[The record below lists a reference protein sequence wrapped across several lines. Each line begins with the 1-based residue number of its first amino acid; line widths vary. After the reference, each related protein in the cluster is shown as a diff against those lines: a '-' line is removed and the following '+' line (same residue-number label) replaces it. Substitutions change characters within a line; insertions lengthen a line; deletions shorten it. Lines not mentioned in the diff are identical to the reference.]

1 MAIHIDKIAP
11 LRVVKTKFYTPV
23 NKENKRYGSL
33 IFLLLP
39 PNNGDMLYDFIN
51 IHAKYRKYN
60 TYNRLMVNSN
70 MFYSLYEERNIS
82 YFITDKGLQ
91 TASGEVLENTQDYYM
106 QKQQMLNES
115 MDYIMTRDFFMD
127 DTQINFFSENTTDS
141 NIRRYLYR
149 DRFKSIK
156 ELNEYYE
163 VIKKNSMIKYTYP
176 DIEKYKNRN
185 LFVTMQKYLSS
196 LMTNLKPSMN
206 SIKGI
211 DMLFSIMSRFFLDF
225 RFNSYTK
232 KSVVIP
238 VSEWVK
244 YLNIGENTNTIL
256 NPKAKLSPLNTIF
269 YTLKHYP
276 TKIQAWR
283 DIDFIFVGDTGFF
296 KYNFNEPN
304 KVDTNK
310 FFRCLDVLIRNV
322 EIEDTPKEDAEDK
335 ATNILSRIE
344 TDTNVE
350 INHITGKNDNPLGK
364 YSLVQDKKTRT
375 PEQIISN
382 TIKYEVEENPDLD
395 EDSIPENLDKNN
407 AFKQSLIDLK
417 MAEEAKTKKMS
428 PERQRRFNELNNKFL
443 SSQVDKKKV
452 SDLLKTDDT
461 PLKPISY
468 TKVESIDDTWD
479 DLKKPNFEKQYDVDS
494 DIYKCI
500 ESFAKTNKDI
510 PMAVIS
516 VNKEDTS
523 TTEDSIYTYKVV
535 LEDSLNKR
543 HTLTFDVPKIVNERF
558 LRLRGNDKVLG
569 GQLMNLPIIKT
580 EEDTVQVVSN
590 YNKIFIRLNKPVGK
604 ASQRVD
610 AMIRALNK
618 MIETNYTDPDDEDK
632 RKRESSD
639 YIKEIIP
646 GNNIKICKKYVLP
659 IEYIDLA
666 SFFNKIK
673 MKDHTIYFNQDEFR
687 AKVKDKIKPNEMA
700 CITYGKNMDVYR
712 ALSMD
717 EYMNNILETL
727 LLDKYFKKL
736 YDHYFTTQKSAAFSD
751 AAILSSRIPLIIIMA
766 YNVGLTTALERAK
779 IRFDFQEKRPPRSE
793 AFIKFKDGYL
803 VYEPDAS
810 NIILLNGLYKFNTED
825 YSIKEIDSKPM
836 WLDALD
842 LYGAKYKADGL
853 DSFYNLMIDPMTEE
867 VCRHY
872 QFPTEY
878 IEILAYASS
887 LLVTNEYNRHVD
899 ITGNRFRTNERIA
912 HFVYKA
918 LATSYGNYLR
928 EVKNNRKAAKMTIKR
943 TAVIDLAMEDSTMSD
958 LSILT
963 PLLELESA
971 NAVSFKGL
979 SGMNSDRSYQLDK
992 RTYDKSML
1000 NKLAMSTGFAGN
1012 VGINRQTT
1020 INMDLEGTK
1029 GYMYNREDTLD
1040 EVNDANTLSITEALT
1055 PLGTTH
1061 DDPFRTAMTFIQTAK
1076 HGLRTEKSDPLLVS
1090 NGSDQALPYMTSDMF
1105 SFKAKEDGKVTK
1117 IKDDYMEVKYKSGKT
1132 DVVDLRS
1139 HVEKNSDGGFYINIK
1154 LDTELSVGKSFKA
1167 GDIIAFDKSSYSDD
1181 YGLGN
1186 LTYNI
1191 GKLSKI
1197 AILYTDEGFEDS
1209 TTVSASLAEDM
1220 ASDIVV
1226 KVEALLDKTD
1236 VVLQHM
1242 NAGDKVIEGQKMF
1255 TYINAVDDPDATTVL
1270 NKLIDDKAA
1279 IESLGNISVTSKVT
1293 GVIQDIKIYSTVPT
1307 SEMSKS
1313 LRKFCEDIYN
1323 KEEKYLK
1330 AVRKPIPERVLPA
1343 IGKLKNSEDKILI
1356 EFYMT
1361 YHDTLSLGDKIV
1373 FFSALK
1379 GTIKRIYPN
1388 GKEPRSEFRKN
1399 ETLKS
1404 LLPLSGVNARM
1415 VGSVPILTALNKVI
1429 VELDRAVKDIY
1440 GIKHNDGL
1448 DN

>member
-11 LRVVKTKFYTPV
+11 LRVVKSKFYTPV

-33 IFLLLP
+33 IFLMLP
-39 PNNGDMLYDFIN
+39 PNNGEMLYDYIT
-51 IHAKYRKYN
+51 IHGKQRKYIN
-60 TYNRLMVNSN
+60 KFMVNSN

-106 QKQQMLNES
+106 QKQQMLHES
-115 MDYIMTRDFFMD
+115 MDYIMTREFFMD
-127 DTQINFFSENTTDS
+127 DTQINFFSENTTDN
-141 NIRRYLYR
+141 NIKRYLYR
-149 DRFKSIK
+149 DRIKSVK
-156 ELNEYYE
+156 ELNDYYE
-163 VIKKNSMIKYTYP
+163 VIKKNSTIKYAYP
-176 DIEKYKNRN
+176 DIERYKNRN
-185 LFVTMQKYLSS
+185 LFVSMQKYLSS

-206 SIKGI
+206 SIRGI
-211 DMLFSIMSRFFLDF
+211 DMMFSIMSRFFLDF
-225 RFNSYTK
+225 RFNSYNK
-232 KSVVIP
+232 KSVIIP
-238 VSEWVK
+238 VNDWVK
-244 YLNIGENTNTIL
+244 YLNIGENTNIIL
-256 NPKAKLSPLNTIF
+256 NPKSKLSPLNTIF
-269 YTLKHYP
+269 YMLKHYP

-283 DIDFIFVGDTGFF
+283 DVDFIFVGDKGFF

-310 FFRCLDVLIRNV
+310 FFICLNTLIKHTD
-322 EIEDTPKEDAEDK
+322 IEDTPKEDSEDK
-335 ATNILSRIE
+335 ATSVLSRIE
-344 TDTNVE
+344 TETDIE
-350 INHITGKNDNPLGK
+350 INHITGKNDNPIGK
-364 YSLVQDKKTRT
+364 YALSQGDKKT

-382 TIKYEVEENPDLD
+382 TVKFELEEHPETD
-395 EDSIPENLDKNN
+395 EETIPENLDKNN

-417 MAEEAKTKKMS
+417 MAEEAKVKKIS

-443 SSQVDKKKV
+443 NSQIDKKKIE
-452 SDLLKTDDT
+452 DLLNRNDVK
-461 PLKPISY
+461 LKPVSY
-468 TKVESIDDTWD
+468 PKVESIDDTWD
-479 DLKKPNFEKQYDVDS
+479 DLKKPNFEKQYDVDA
-494 DIYKCI
+494 DIVKCI
-500 ESFAKTNKDI
+500 ESFARTNKDI
-510 PMAVIS
+510 PMAVITI
-516 VNKEDTS
+516 NKEDTS
-523 TTEDSIYTYKVV
+523 TTEDSVYTYRVV
-535 LEDSLNKR
+535 FEDSLNKR
-543 HTLTFDVPKIVNERF
+543 HTLTFDVPKIINERF

-610 AMIRALNK
+610 AIIRALNK
-618 MIETNYTDPDDEDK
+618 MIETNYTDPDGDDK
-632 RKRESSD
+632 SESAD

-646 GNNIKICKKYVLP
+646 GNNTKICKKYVLP

-673 MKDHTIYFNQDEFR
+673 MKNHTIYFNQDEFR
-687 AKVKDKIKPNEMA
+687 DKVRGKIKQNEMA
-700 CITYGKNMDVYR
+700 CITYNRNNDVYR

-717 EYMNNILETL
+717 EYMRQILDTL
-727 LLDKYFKKL
+727 TMDKYFSKL
-736 YDHYFTTQKSAAFSD
+736 YNHYFTTQKSAAFSD

-779 IRFDFQEKRPPRSE
+779 VRFDFQEKRPPRNE
-793 AFIKFKDGYL
+793 TFIKFKDGYL
-803 VYEPDAS
+803 TYEPEAS

-853 DSFYNLMIDPMTEE
+853 DSFYNLMIDPITEE

-872 QFPTEY
+872 HFPTEY
-878 IEILAYASS
+878 IEVLAYASS

-899 ITGNRFRTNERIA
+899 ISGNRFRTNERLA

-943 TAVIDLAMEDSTMSD
+943 SAVVDLAMEDSTMSD
-958 LSILT
+958 LSMLT
-963 PLLELESA
+963 PLLELETA
-971 NAVSFKGL
+971 NTISYKGL

-1000 NKLAMSTGFAGN
+1000 NKLAMSTGFAAN
-1012 VGINRQTT
+1012 VGINRQAT
-1020 INMDLEGTK
+1020 INMDVEDTK
-1029 GYMYNREDTLD
+1029 GYMYDREDALD
-1040 EVNDANTLSITEALT
+1040 EVNDANTLSITEAMT

-1076 HGLRTEKSDPLLVS
+1076 HGIRTAKSDPLLVS
-1090 NGSDQALPYMTSDMF
+1090 NGADQALPYMTSDMF

-1117 IKDDYMEVKYKSGKT
+1117 IKDDYIEVKYKSGKT
-1132 DVVDLRS
+1132 DVIDLRS

-1181 YGLGN
+1181 YGMGN

-1191 GKLSKI
+1191 GKLAKI
-1197 AILYTDEGFEDS
+1197 AIMYTDEGFEDS
-1209 TTVSASLAEDM
+1209 ATVSQKLAKEM
-1220 ASDIVV
+1220 SSDIVV

-1242 NAGDKVIEGQKMF
+1242 NAGDKIIEGQKIF

-1279 IESLGNISVTSKVT
+1279 IESLGNISIAAKVT
-1293 GVIQDIKIYSTVPT
+1293 GLLQDIKVYSTVPT

-1313 LRKFCEDIYN
+1313 LRKFCEDIYS

-1330 AVRKPIPERVLPA
+1330 TVRKPIPERVLPP
-1343 IGKLKNSEDKILI
+1343 IGKLKNSEDKVLI

-1361 YHDTLSLGDKIV
+1361 YHDDLSVGDKIV

-1379 GTIKRIYPN
+1379 GTVKRIYPE

-1399 ETLKS
+1399 EIISS

-1429 VELDRAVKDIY
+1429 IELDRAVKDIY

-1448 DN
+1448 GG

>member
-11 LRVVKTKFYTPV
+11 LRVVKAKFYTPV

-33 IFLLLP
+33 IFLMLP
-39 PNNGDMLYDFIN
+39 PNTGEMFYDFID
-51 IHAKYRKYN
+51 IHSKKREYTTNKF
-60 TYNRLMVNSN
+60 MINSN

-106 QKQQMLNES
+106 QKQQMMNES

-127 DTQINFFSENTTDS
+127 DKQINFFSENTTDS

-156 ELNEYYE
+156 ELNEYYD
-163 VIKKNSMIKYTYP
+163 VIKKHSTIKYTFP

-185 LFVTMQKYLSS
+185 LFVSMQRYLSS
-196 LMTNLKPSMN
+196 LIINLNPSMN

-211 DMLFSIMSRFFLDF
+211 DMLFSVMSRLFLDF
-225 RFNSYTK
+225 RFNSYNK

-238 VSEWVK
+238 VNEWIR
-244 YLNIGENTNTIL
+244 YLTIEGNTNTIL
-256 NPKAKLSPLNTIF
+256 GPKAKLSPLNTIF
-269 YTLKHYP
+269 YTLKHHP

-283 DIDFIFVGDTGFF
+283 DIDFIFVGDNGFF
-296 KYNFNEPN
+296 KYNFNDSN

-310 FFRCLDVLIRNV
+310 FFRCLDVLIRHV
-322 EIEDTPKEDAEDK
+322 EIEDTPKEDSEDK
-335 ATNILSRIE
+335 ATTILSRIE
-344 TDTNVE
+344 KETDVE
-350 INHITGKNDNPLGK
+350 INHITGKNDNPIGK
-364 YSLVQDKKTRT
+364 YSLVQDKNTKT

-382 TIKYEVEENPDLD
+382 TVKYEVEENPDLD
-395 EDSIPENLDKNN
+395 GESIPENLDKNN

-417 MAEEAKTKKMS
+417 MAEEAKVKKIS
-428 PERQRRFNELNNKFL
+428 PERQRRFNELSNKFL

-452 SDLLKTDDT
+452 ADLLKTDDI
-461 PLKPISY
+461 PLKPVSY
-468 TKVESIDDTWD
+468 PNVESIDDTWD
-479 DLKKPNFEKQYDVDS
+479 DLKKPNFEKQYNVNS

-500 ESFAKTNKDI
+500 ESFARESKDI
-510 PMAVIS
+510 PMAVVS
-516 VNKEDTS
+516 VNREDTS
-523 TTEDSIYTYKVV
+523 TTEDSVYTYKVV

-543 HTLTFDVPKIVNERF
+543 HTLTFDVPKIINERF

-610 AMIRALNK
+610 AVIRALNK
-618 MIETNYTDPDDEDK
+618 MIETNYTDPDGDDK
-632 RKRESSD
+632 KESAD

-646 GNNIKICKKYVLP
+646 GNNTKICKKYVLP

-673 MKDHTIYFNQDEFR
+673 MKSHTIYFNQDEFR

-700 CITYGKNMDVYR
+700 CITYNKNDDVFR

-717 EYMNNILETL
+717 EYMNNIIEILS
-727 LLDKYFKKL
+727 LDNYFKKL

-751 AAILSSRIPLIIIMA
+751 ASILSSRIPLIIIMA
-766 YNVGLTTALERAK
+766 YNVGLTTTLERAK
-779 IRFDFQEKRPPRSE
+779 IRFDFQEKRPFRNE

-803 VYEPDAS
+803 VYNPEAS

-878 IEILAYASS
+878 IEILAYANS

-928 EVKNNRKAAKMTIKR
+928 EVKNNRKTAKMTIKK

-958 LSILT
+958 LSMLT

-971 NAVSFKGL
+971 NTISYKGL

-1000 NKLAMSTGFAGN
+1000 NKLAMSTGFAAN
-1012 VGINRQTT
+1012 VGISRQAT

-1029 GYMYNREDTLD
+1029 GYMYNRENSLD

-1055 PLGTTH
+1055 PMGTTH

-1076 HGLRTEKSDPLLVS
+1076 HGIRTEKSDPLLVS
-1090 NGSDQALPYMTSDMF
+1090 NGADQALPYLTSDMF
-1105 SFKAKEDGKVTK
+1105 SFKAKEDGKVIK
-1117 IKDDYMEVKYKSGKT
+1117 IKDDYMEVKYKSGET

-1139 HVEKNSDGGFYINIK
+1139 HVEKNSDGGFFINIK

-1167 GDIIAFDKSSYSDD
+1167 GDIIAFDKSSYSNDF
-1181 YGLGN
+1181 GLGH

-1197 AILYTDEGFEDS
+1197 AIMYTDEGFEDS
-1209 TTVSASLAEDM
+1209 ATISETLAKDM

-1242 NAGDKVIEGQKMF
+1242 NAGDKIIEGQKLF

-1293 GVIQDIKIYSTVPT
+1293 GVLQDIKVYSTVST

-1313 LRKFCEDIYN
+1313 LRKFCEDIYD

-1330 AVRKPIPERVLPA
+1330 TVRKPIPERVLPA

-1356 EFYMT
+1356 EFYLT
-1361 YHDTLSLGDKIV
+1361 YHDNLSVGDKIV

-1379 GTIKRIYPN
+1379 GTVKRIYPK

-1415 VGSVPILTALNKVI
+1415 VGSVPILTVLNKVI

-1440 GIKHNDGL
+1440 GVKYNDGL

>member
-11 LRVVKTKFYTPV
+11 LRVVKAKFYTPV

-33 IFLLLP
+33 IFLMLP
-39 PNNGDMLYDFIN
+39 PNTGEMLYDFIN
-51 IHAKYRKYN
+51 IHNKTREYTTNKF
-60 TYNRLMVNSN
+60 MINSN

-127 DTQINFFSENTTDS
+127 DKQINFFSENATDS

-163 VIKKNSMIKYTYP
+163 VIKKHSTIKYTFP

-185 LFVTMQKYLSS
+185 LFVSMQRYMSS
-196 LMTNLKPSMN
+196 LIINLNPSMN

-211 DMLFSIMSRFFLDF
+211 DMLFSVMSRLFLDF
-225 RFNSYTK
+225 RFNSYNK

-238 VSEWVK
+238 VNDWIR
-244 YLNIGENTNTIL
+244 YLTIEGNTNTIL
-256 NPKAKLSPLNTIF
+256 GPKAKLSPLNTIF
-269 YTLKHYP
+269 YTLKHHP

-283 DIDFIFVGDTGFF
+283 DIDFIFVGDNGFF
-296 KYNFNEPN
+296 KYNFNDPN

-310 FFRCLDVLIRNV
+310 FFRCLDVLIRHV
-322 EIEDTPKEDAEDK
+322 EVEDTPKEDSEDK
-335 ATNILSRIE
+335 ATTILSRIE
-344 TDTNVE
+344 KETEVE
-350 INHITGKNDNPLGK
+350 INHITGKNDNPIGK
-364 YSLVQDKKTRT
+364 YSLAQDKNTKT

-382 TIKYEVEENPDLD
+382 TVKYEVEEHPDLD
-395 EDSIPENLDKNN
+395 GESIPENLDKNN

-417 MAEEAKTKKMS
+417 MAEEAKVKKIS

-443 SSQVDKKKV
+443 YSQVDKKKV
-452 SDLLKTDDT
+452 ADLLKTDDI
-461 PLKPISY
+461 PLEPVSY
-468 TKVESIDDTWD
+468 PNVESVDDTWD
-479 DLKKPNFEKQYDVDS
+479 DLKKPNFEKQYNVNS

-500 ESFAKTNKDI
+500 ESFARESKDI
-510 PMAVIS
+510 PMAVVS
-516 VNKEDTS
+516 VNREDTS
-523 TTEDSIYTYKVV
+523 TTEDSVYTYKVV

-543 HTLTFDVPKIVNERF
+543 HTLTFDVPKIINERF

-610 AMIRALNK
+610 AVIRALNK
-618 MIETNYTDPDDEDK
+618 MIETNYTDPDGDDK
-632 RKRESSD
+632 KESSD

-646 GNNIKICKKYVLP
+646 GNNTKICKKYVLP

-673 MKDHTIYFNQDEFR
+673 MNNHTIYFNQDEFR
-687 AKVKDKIKPNEMA
+687 ARVKDKIKPNEMA
-700 CITYGKNMDVYR
+700 CITYNKNGDVYR

-717 EYMNNILETL
+717 EYMNNIIEILS
-727 LLDKYFKKL
+727 LDNYFKKL

-751 AAILSSRIPLIIIMA
+751 ASILSSRIPLIIIMA

-779 IRFDFQEKRPPRSE
+779 IRFDFQEKRPFRNE

-803 VYEPDAS
+803 VYNPEAS

-878 IEILAYASS
+878 IEILAYANS

-928 EVKNNRKAAKMTIKR
+928 EVKNNRKTAKMTIKK

-958 LSILT
+958 LSMLT

-971 NAVSFKGL
+971 NTISFKGL

-1000 NKLAMSTGFAGN
+1000 NKLAMSTGFAAN
-1012 VGINRQTT
+1012 VGISRQAT

-1029 GYMYNREDTLD
+1029 GYMYNRENSLD

-1055 PLGTTH
+1055 PMGTTH

-1076 HGLRTEKSDPLLVS
+1076 HGIRTEKSDPLLVS
-1090 NGSDQALPYMTSDMF
+1090 NGADQALPYLTSDMF

-1117 IKDDYMEVKYKSGKT
+1117 IKDDYMEVKYKSGET

-1139 HVEKNSDGGFYINIK
+1139 HVEKNSDGGFFINIK

-1167 GDIIAFDKSSYSDD
+1167 GDIIAFDKSSYSNDF
-1181 YGLGN
+1181 GLGH

-1197 AILYTDEGFEDS
+1197 AIMYTDEGFEDS
-1209 TTVSASLAEDM
+1209 ATISETLAKDM

-1242 NAGDKVIEGQKMF
+1242 NAGDKIIEGQKLF

-1270 NKLIDDKAA
+1270 NKLINDKAA

-1293 GVIQDIKIYSTVPT
+1293 GILQDIKVYSTVPT
-1307 SEMSKS
+1307 SDMSKS
-1313 LRKFCEDIYN
+1313 LRKFCEDIYD

-1330 AVRKPIPERVLPA
+1330 TVRKPIPERVLPA

-1356 EFYMT
+1356 EFYLT
-1361 YHDTLSLGDKIV
+1361 YHDNLSVGDKIV

-1379 GTIKRIYPN
+1379 GTVKRIYPK

-1440 GIKHNDGL
+1440 GIKYNDGL

>member
-11 LRVVKTKFYTPV
+11 LRVVKAKFYTPV

-33 IFLLLP
+33 IFLMLP
-39 PNNGDMLYDFIN
+39 PNTGEMLYDFID
-51 IHAKYRKYN
+51 IHGKKREYTTNKF
-60 TYNRLMVNSN
+60 MINSN

-127 DTQINFFSENTTDS
+127 DKQINFFSENTTDS

-156 ELNEYYE
+156 ELNEYYD
-163 VIKKNSMIKYTYP
+163 VIKKHSTIKYTFP

-185 LFVTMQKYLSS
+185 LFVSMQRYLSS
-196 LMTNLKPSMN
+196 LIINLNPSMN

-211 DMLFSIMSRFFLDF
+211 DMLFSVMSRLFLDF
-225 RFNSYTK
+225 RFNSYNK

-238 VSEWVK
+238 VNDWIR
-244 YLNIGENTNTIL
+244 YLTIEGNTNTIL
-256 NPKAKLSPLNTIF
+256 GPKAKLSPLNTIF
-269 YTLKHYP
+269 YTLKHHP

-283 DIDFIFVGDTGFF
+283 DIDFIFVGDNGFF
-296 KYNFNEPN
+296 KYNFNYPN

-310 FFRCLDVLIRNV
+310 FFSCLDVLIRHV
-322 EIEDTPKEDAEDK
+322 EIEDTPKEDSEDK
-335 ATNILSRIE
+335 ATTILSRIE
-344 TDTNVE
+344 KETDVE
-350 INHITGKNDNPLGK
+350 INHITGKNDNSIGK
-364 YSLVQDKKTRT
+364 YSLAQDKNTKT
-375 PEQIISN
+375 PGQIISN
-382 TIKYEVEENPDLD
+382 TVKYEVEEHPDLD
-395 EDSIPENLDKNN
+395 EESIPENLDKNN

-417 MAEEAKTKKMS
+417 MAEEAKVKKIS

-443 SSQVDKKKV
+443 YSQVDKKKV
-452 SDLLKTDDT
+452 ADLLKTDDI
-461 PLKPISY
+461 PLKPVSY
-468 TKVESIDDTWD
+468 PNVESVDDTWD
-479 DLKKPNFEKQYDVDS
+479 DLKKPNFEKQYNVNS

-500 ESFAKTNKDI
+500 ESFARESKDI
-510 PMAVIS
+510 PMAVVS
-516 VNKEDTS
+516 VNREDTS
-523 TTEDSIYTYKVV
+523 TTEDSVYTYKVV

-543 HTLTFDVPKIVNERF
+543 HTLTFDVPKIINERF

-610 AMIRALNK
+610 AVIRALNK
-618 MIETNYTDPDDEDK
+618 MIETNYTDPDGDDK
-632 RKRESSD
+632 KESAD

-646 GNNIKICKKYVLP
+646 GNNTKICKKYVLP

-673 MKDHTIYFNQDEFR
+673 MKSHTIYFNQDEFR
-687 AKVKDKIKPNEMA
+687 ARVKDKIKPNEMA
-700 CITYGKNMDVYR
+700 CITYNKNGDVYR

-717 EYMNNILETL
+717 EYMNNIIEILS
-727 LLDKYFKKL
+727 LDNYFKKL

-751 AAILSSRIPLIIIMA
+751 ASILSSRIPLIIIMA

-779 IRFDFQEKRPPRSE
+779 IRFDFQEKRPFRNE

-803 VYEPDAS
+803 VYNPEAS

-878 IEILAYASS
+878 IEILAYANS

-928 EVKNNRKAAKMTIKR
+928 EVKNNRKTAKMTIKK

-958 LSILT
+958 LSMLT

-971 NAVSFKGL
+971 NTISFKGL

-1000 NKLAMSTGFAGN
+1000 NKLAMSTGFAAN
-1012 VGINRQTT
+1012 VGISRQAT

-1029 GYMYNREDTLD
+1029 GYMYNRENSLD

-1055 PLGTTH
+1055 PMGTTH

-1076 HGLRTEKSDPLLVS
+1076 HGIRTEKSDPLLVS
-1090 NGSDQALPYMTSDMF
+1090 NGADQALPYLTSDMF

-1117 IKDDYMEVKYKSGKT
+1117 IKDDYMEVKYKSGET

-1139 HVEKNSDGGFYINIK
+1139 HVEKNSDGGFFINIK
-1154 LDTELSVGKSFKA
+1154 LDTELAVGKSFKA
-1167 GDIIAFDKSSYSDD
+1167 GDIIAFDKSSYSNDF
-1181 YGLGN
+1181 GLGH

-1197 AILYTDEGFEDS
+1197 AIMYTDEGFEDS
-1209 TTVSASLAEDM
+1209 ATISETLAKDM

-1242 NAGDKVIEGQKMF
+1242 NAGDKIIEGQKLF

-1293 GVIQDIKIYSTVPT
+1293 GILQDIKVYSTVPT
-1307 SEMSKS
+1307 SDMSKS

-1330 AVRKPIPERVLPA
+1330 TVRKPIPERVLPA

-1356 EFYMT
+1356 EFYLT
-1361 YHDTLSLGDKIV
+1361 YHDNLSVGDKIV

-1379 GTIKRIYPN
+1379 GTVKRIYPK

-1440 GIKHNDGL
+1440 GIKYNDGL

>member
-11 LRVVKTKFYTPV
+11 LRVVKSKFYTPV

-33 IFLLLP
+33 IFLMLP
-39 PNNGDMLYDFIN
+39 PNTGEMLYDFID
-51 IHAKYRKYN
+51 IHSKKREYTTNKF
-60 TYNRLMVNSN
+60 MINSN

-127 DTQINFFSENTTDS
+127 DKQINFFSENTTDS

-156 ELNEYYE
+156 ELNEYYD
-163 VIKKNSMIKYTYP
+163 VIKKHSTIKYTFP

-185 LFVTMQKYLSS
+185 LFVSMHRYLSS
-196 LMTNLKPSMN
+196 LIINLNPSMN

-211 DMLFSIMSRFFLDF
+211 DMLFSVMSRLFLDF
-225 RFNSYTK
+225 RFNSYNK

-238 VSEWVK
+238 VNDWIR
-244 YLNIGENTNTIL
+244 YLTIGGNTNTIL
-256 NPKAKLSPLNTIF
+256 GPKAKLSPLNTIF

-283 DIDFIFVGDTGFF
+283 DIDFIFIGDNGFF
-296 KYNFNEPN
+296 KYNFNDPN

-310 FFRCLDVLIRNV
+310 FFRCLDVLIRHV
-322 EIEDTPKEDAEDK
+322 EIEDKPKEDSEDK
-335 ATNILSRIE
+335 ATTILSRIE
-344 TDTNVE
+344 KETDVE
-350 INHITGKNDNPLGK
+350 INHITGNNDNPIGK
-364 YSLVQDKKTRT
+364 YSLVQDKNTKT
-375 PEQIISN
+375 PEEIISN
-382 TIKYEVEENPDLD
+382 TVKYEVEENPDLD
-395 EDSIPENLDKNN
+395 GESIPENLDKNN
-407 AFKQSLIDLK
+407 TFKQSLIDLK
-417 MAEEAKTKKMS
+417 MAEEAKVKKIS
-428 PERQRRFNELNNKFL
+428 PERQRRFNELSNKFL

-452 SDLLKTDDT
+452 ADLLKTDDI
-461 PLKPISY
+461 PLKPVSY
-468 TKVESIDDTWD
+468 PNVESVDNTWD
-479 DLKKPNFEKQYDVDS
+479 DLKKPNFEKQYNVNS

-500 ESFAKTNKDI
+500 ESFARESKDI
-510 PMAVIS
+510 PMAVVS
-516 VNKEDTS
+516 VNREDTS
-523 TTEDSIYTYKVV
+523 TTEDSVYTYKVV

-543 HTLTFDVPKIVNERF
+543 HTLTFDVPKIINERF

-610 AMIRALNK
+610 AVIRALNK
-618 MIETNYTDPDDEDK
+618 MIETNYTDPDGDDK
-632 RKRESSD
+632 KESSD

-646 GNNIKICKKYVLP
+646 GNNTKICKKYVLP

-673 MKDHTIYFNQDEFR
+673 MKTHTIYFNQDEFR
-687 AKVKDKIKPNEMA
+687 ARVKDKIKPNEMA
-700 CITYGKNMDVYR
+700 CITYNKNDDVFR

-717 EYMNNILETL
+717 EYMNNIIEILS
-727 LLDKYFKKL
+727 LDNYFKKL

-751 AAILSSRIPLIIIMA
+751 ASILSSRIPLIIIMA

-779 IRFDFQEKRPPRSE
+779 IRFDFQEKRPPRNE

-803 VYEPDAS
+803 VYNPEAS

-878 IEILAYASS
+878 IEILAYANS
-887 LLVTNEYNRHVD
+887 LLVTNEYNHHVD

-928 EVKNNRKAAKMTIKR
+928 EVKNNRKTAKMTIKK

-958 LSILT
+958 LSMLT

-971 NAVSFKGL
+971 NTISFKGL

-1000 NKLAMSTGFAGN
+1000 NKLAMSTGFAAN
-1012 VGINRQTT
+1012 VGISRQAT

-1029 GYMYNREDTLD
+1029 GYMYNRENSLD

-1055 PLGTTH
+1055 PMGTTH

-1076 HGLRTEKSDPLLVS
+1076 HGIRTEKSDPLLVS
-1090 NGSDQALPYMTSDMF
+1090 NGADQALPYLTSDMF

-1117 IKDDYMEVKYKSGKT
+1117 IKDDYMEVKYKSGET

-1139 HVEKNSDGGFYINIK
+1139 HVEKNSDGGFFINIK

-1167 GDIIAFDKSSYSDD
+1167 GDIIAFDKSSYSNDF
-1181 YGLGN
+1181 GLGH

-1197 AILYTDEGFEDS
+1197 AIMYTDEGFEDS
-1209 TTVSASLAEDM
+1209 ATISETLAKDM

-1242 NAGDKVIEGQKMF
+1242 NAGDKIIEGQKLF

-1270 NKLIDDKAA
+1270 NKLINDKAA
-1279 IESLGNISVTSKVT
+1279 VESLGNISVTSKVT
-1293 GVIQDIKIYSTVPT
+1293 GVLQDIKVYSTVPT
-1307 SEMSKS
+1307 SDMSKS
-1313 LRKFCEDIYN
+1313 LRKFCEDIYD

-1330 AVRKPIPERVLPA
+1330 TVRKPIPERVLPA

-1356 EFYMT
+1356 EFYLT
-1361 YHDTLSLGDKIV
+1361 YHDNLSVGDKIV

-1379 GTIKRIYPN
+1379 GTVKRIYPK

-1440 GIKHNDGL
+1440 GIKYNDGL

>member
-11 LRVVKTKFYTPV
+11 LRVVKAKFYTPV

-33 IFLLLP
+33 IFLMLP
-39 PNNGDMLYDFIN
+39 PNTGEMLYDFID
-51 IHAKYRKYN
+51 IHGKKREYTTNKF
-60 TYNRLMVNSN
+60 MINSN

-127 DTQINFFSENTTDS
+127 DKQINFFSENTTDS

-156 ELNEYYE
+156 ELNEYYD
-163 VIKKNSMIKYTYP
+163 VIKKHSTIKYTFP

-185 LFVTMQKYLSS
+185 LFVSMQRYLSS
-196 LMTNLKPSMN
+196 LIINLNPAMN

-211 DMLFSIMSRFFLDF
+211 DMLFSVMSRLFLDF
-225 RFNSYTK
+225 RFNSYNK

-238 VSEWVK
+238 VNDWIR
-244 YLNIGENTNTIL
+244 YLTIEGNTNTIL
-256 NPKAKLSPLNTIF
+256 GPKAKLSPLNTIF
-269 YTLKHYP
+269 YTLKHHP

-283 DIDFIFVGDTGFF
+283 DIDFIFIGDNGFF
-296 KYNFNEPN
+296 KYNFNDPN

-310 FFRCLDVLIRNV
+310 FFRCLDVLIRHV
-322 EIEDTPKEDAEDK
+322 EIEDKPKEDSEDK
-335 ATNILSRIE
+335 ATTILSRIE
-344 TDTNVE
+344 KETEVE
-350 INHITGKNDNPLGK
+350 INHITGKNDNPIGK
-364 YSLVQDKKTRT
+364 YSLVQDKNTKT

-382 TIKYEVEENPDLD
+382 TVKYEVEENPDLD
-395 EDSIPENLDKNN
+395 GESIPENLDKNN
-407 AFKQSLIDLK
+407 TFKQSLIDLK
-417 MAEEAKTKKMS
+417 MAEEAKVKKIS
-428 PERQRRFNELNNKFL
+428 PERQRRFNELSNKFL
-443 SSQVDKKKV
+443 YSQVDKKKV
-452 SDLLKTDDT
+452 ADLLKTDDI
-461 PLKPISY
+461 PLKPVSY
-468 TKVESIDDTWD
+468 PNVESVDDTWD
-479 DLKKPNFEKQYDVDS
+479 DLKKPNFEKQYNVNS

-500 ESFAKTNKDI
+500 ESFARESKDI
-510 PMAVIS
+510 PMAVVS
-516 VNKEDTS
+516 VNREDTS
-523 TTEDSIYTYKVV
+523 TTEDSVYTYKVV

-543 HTLTFDVPKIVNERF
+543 HTLTFDVPKIINKRF

-610 AMIRALNK
+610 AVIRALNK
-618 MIETNYTDPDDEDK
+618 MIETNYTDPDGDDK
-632 RKRESSD
+632 KESSD

-646 GNNIKICKKYVLP
+646 GNNTKICKKYVLP

-673 MKDHTIYFNQDEFR
+673 MKTHTIYFNQDEFR
-687 AKVKDKIKPNEMA
+687 ARVKDKIKPNEMA
-700 CITYGKNMDVYR
+700 CITYNKNDDVFR

-717 EYMNNILETL
+717 EYMNNIIEILS
-727 LLDKYFKKL
+727 LDNYFKKL

-751 AAILSSRIPLIIIMA
+751 ASILSSRIPLIIIMA

-779 IRFDFQEKRPPRSE
+779 IRFDFQEKRPPRNES
-793 AFIKFKDGYL
+793 FIKFKDGYL
-803 VYEPDAS
+803 VYNPEAS

-878 IEILAYASS
+878 IEILAYANS

-928 EVKNNRKAAKMTIKR
+928 EVKNNRKTAKMTIKK

-958 LSILT
+958 LSMLT

-971 NAVSFKGL
+971 NTISFKGL

-1000 NKLAMSTGFAGN
+1000 NKLAMSTGFAAN
-1012 VGINRQTT
+1012 VGISRQAT

-1029 GYMYNREDTLD
+1029 GYMYNRENSLD

-1055 PLGTTH
+1055 PMGTTH

-1076 HGLRTEKSDPLLVS
+1076 HGIRTEKSDPLLVS
-1090 NGSDQALPYMTSDMF
+1090 NGADQALPYLTSDMF

-1117 IKDDYMEVKYKSGKT
+1117 IKDDYMEVKYKSGET

-1139 HVEKNSDGGFYINIK
+1139 HVEKNSDGGFFINIK

-1167 GDIIAFDKSSYSDD
+1167 GDIIAFDKSSYSNDF
-1181 YGLGN
+1181 GLGH

-1197 AILYTDEGFEDS
+1197 AIMYTDEGFEDS
-1209 TTVSASLAEDM
+1209 ATISETLAKDM

-1242 NAGDKVIEGQKMF
+1242 NAGDKIIEGQKLF

-1270 NKLIDDKAA
+1270 NKLINDKAA

-1293 GVIQDIKIYSTVPT
+1293 GVLQDIKVYSTVPT

-1313 LRKFCEDIYN
+1313 LRKFCEDIYD

-1330 AVRKPIPERVLPA
+1330 TVRKPIPERVLPA

-1356 EFYMT
+1356 EFYLT
-1361 YHDTLSLGDKIV
+1361 YHDNLSVGDKIV

-1379 GTIKRIYPN
+1379 GTVKRIYPK

-1440 GIKHNDGL
+1440 GIKYNDGL

>member
-11 LRVVKTKFYTPV
+11 LRVVKAKFYTPV

-39 PNNGDMLYDFIN
+39 PNNGEMLYDFIN

-127 DTQINFFSENTTDS
+127 DKQINFFSENATDS

-163 VIKKNSMIKYTYP
+163 VIKKHSTIKYTFP

-185 LFVTMQKYLSS
+185 LFVSMQRYMSS
-196 LMTNLKPSMN
+196 LIINLNPSMN

-211 DMLFSIMSRFFLDF
+211 DMLFSVMSRLFLDF
-225 RFNSYTK
+225 RFNSYNK

-238 VSEWVK
+238 VNDWIR
-244 YLNIGENTNTIL
+244 YLTIEGNTNTIL
-256 NPKAKLSPLNTIF
+256 GPKAKLSPLNTIF
-269 YTLKHYP
+269 YTLKHHP

-283 DIDFIFVGDTGFF
+283 DIDFIFVGDNGFF
-296 KYNFNEPN
+296 KYNFNDPN

-310 FFRCLDVLIRNV
+310 FFRCLDVLIRHV
-322 EIEDTPKEDAEDK
+322 EVEDTPKEDSEDK
-335 ATNILSRIE
+335 ATTILSRIE
-344 TDTNVE
+344 KETDVE
-350 INHITGKNDNPLGK
+350 INHITGNNDNPIGK
-364 YSLVQDKKTRT
+364 YSLVQDKNTKT

-382 TIKYEVEENPDLD
+382 TVKYEVEENPDLD
-395 EDSIPENLDKNN
+395 GESIPENLDKNN
-407 AFKQSLIDLK
+407 SFKQSLIDLK
-417 MAEEAKTKKMS
+417 MAEEAKVKKIS
-428 PERQRRFNELNNKFL
+428 PERQRRFNELSNKFL

-452 SDLLKTDDT
+452 ADLLKTDDI
-461 PLKPISY
+461 PLEPVSY
-468 TKVESIDDTWD
+468 PNVESVDDTWD
-479 DLKKPNFEKQYDVDS
+479 DLKKPNFEKQYNVNS

-500 ESFAKTNKDI
+500 ESFARESKDI
-510 PMAVIS
+510 PMAVVS
-516 VNKEDTS
+516 VNREDTS
-523 TTEDSIYTYKVV
+523 TTEDSVYTYKVV

-543 HTLTFDVPKIVNERF
+543 HTLTFDVPKIINERF

-610 AMIRALNK
+610 AVIRALNK
-618 MIETNYTDPDDEDK
+618 MIETNYTDPDDDDK
-632 RKRESSD
+632 KESAD

-646 GNNIKICKKYVLP
+646 GNNTKICKKYVLP

-700 CITYGKNMDVYR
+700 CITYNKNGDVYR

-717 EYMNNILETL
+717 EYMNNIIEILS
-727 LLDKYFKKL
+727 LDNYFKKL

-751 AAILSSRIPLIIIMA
+751 ASILSSRIPLIIIMA

-779 IRFDFQEKRPPRSE
+779 IRFDFQEKRPFRNE

-803 VYEPDAS
+803 VYNPEAS

-878 IEILAYASS
+878 IEILAYANS

-928 EVKNNRKAAKMTIKR
+928 EVKNNRKTAKMTIKK

-958 LSILT
+958 LSMLT

-971 NAVSFKGL
+971 NTISFKGL

-1000 NKLAMSTGFAGN
+1000 NKLAMSTGFAAN
-1012 VGINRQTT
+1012 VGISRQAT

-1029 GYMYNREDTLD
+1029 GYMYNRENSLD

-1055 PLGTTH
+1055 PMGTTH

-1076 HGLRTEKSDPLLVS
+1076 HGIRTEKSDPLLVS
-1090 NGSDQALPYMTSDMF
+1090 NGADQALPYLTSDMF

-1117 IKDDYMEVKYKSGKT
+1117 IKDDYMEVKYKSGET

-1139 HVEKNSDGGFYINIK
+1139 HVEKNSDGGFFINIK

-1167 GDIIAFDKSSYSDD
+1167 GDIIAFDKSSYSNDF
-1181 YGLGN
+1181 GLGH

-1197 AILYTDEGFEDS
+1197 AIMYTDEGFEDS
-1209 TTVSASLAEDM
+1209 ATISETLAKDM

-1242 NAGDKVIEGQKMF
+1242 NAGDKIIEGQKLF

-1270 NKLIDDKAA
+1270 NKLITDKAA

-1293 GVIQDIKIYSTVPT
+1293 GVLQDIKVYSTVPT
-1307 SEMSKS
+1307 SDMSKS
-1313 LRKFCEDIYN
+1313 LRKFCEDIYD

-1330 AVRKPIPERVLPA
+1330 TVKKPIPERVLPA

-1356 EFYMT
+1356 EFYLT
-1361 YHDTLSLGDKIV
+1361 YHDNLSVGDKIV

-1379 GTIKRIYPN
+1379 GTVKRIYPK

-1440 GIKHNDGL
+1440 GIKYNDGL

>member
-11 LRVVKTKFYTPV
+11 LRVVKAKFYTPV

-33 IFLLLP
+33 IFLMLP
-39 PNNGDMLYDFIN
+39 PNTGEMLYDFID
-51 IHAKYRKYN
+51 IHSKKREYTTNKF
-60 TYNRLMVNSN
+60 MINSN

-127 DTQINFFSENTTDS
+127 DKQINFFSENTTNS

-156 ELNEYYE
+156 ELNEYYD
-163 VIKKNSMIKYTYP
+163 VIKKHSTIKYTFP

-185 LFVTMQKYLSS
+185 LFVSMQRYMPS
-196 LMTNLKPSMN
+196 LIINLNPAMN

-211 DMLFSIMSRFFLDF
+211 DMLFSVMSRLFLDF
-225 RFNSYTK
+225 RFNSYNK

-238 VSEWVK
+238 VNDWIR
-244 YLNIGENTNTIL
+244 YLTIGGNTNTIL
-256 NPKAKLSPLNTIF
+256 GPKAKLSPLNTIF
-269 YTLKHYP
+269 YTLKHHP

-283 DIDFIFVGDTGFF
+283 DIDFIFVGDNGFF
-296 KYNFNEPN
+296 KYNFNDPN

-310 FFRCLDVLIRNV
+310 FFRCLDVLIRHV
-322 EIEDTPKEDAEDK
+322 EIEDTPKEDSEDK
-335 ATNILSRIE
+335 ATTILSRIE
-344 TDTNVE
+344 KETDVE
-350 INHITGKNDNPLGK
+350 INHITGKNDNPIGK
-364 YSLVQDKKTRT
+364 YSLAQDKNTKT

-382 TIKYEVEENPDLD
+382 TVKYEVEEQPDLD
-395 EDSIPENLDKNN
+395 EESIPENLDKNN
-407 AFKQSLIDLK
+407 AFKQNLIDLK
-417 MAEEAKTKKMS
+417 MAEEAKVKKIS

-443 SSQVDKKKV
+443 YSQVDKKKV
-452 SDLLKTDDT
+452 ADLLKTDDI
-461 PLKPISY
+461 PLKPVSY
-468 TKVESIDDTWD
+468 PNVESIDDTWD
-479 DLKKPNFEKQYDVDS
+479 DLKKPNFEKQYNVNS

-500 ESFAKTNKDI
+500 ESFARESKDI
-510 PMAVIS
+510 PMAVVS
-516 VNKEDTS
+516 VNREDTS
-523 TTEDSIYTYKVV
+523 TTEDSVYTYKVV

-543 HTLTFDVPKIVNERF
+543 HTLTFDVPKIINERF

-610 AMIRALNK
+610 AVIRALNK
-618 MIETNYTDPDDEDK
+618 MIETNYTDPDGDDK
-632 RKRESSD
+632 KESAD

-646 GNNIKICKKYVLP
+646 GNNTKICKKYVLP

-673 MKDHTIYFNQDEFR
+673 MKSHTIYFNQDEFR
-687 AKVKDKIKPNEMA
+687 ARVKDKIKPNEMA
-700 CITYGKNMDVYR
+700 CITYNKNDDVFR

-717 EYMNNILETL
+717 EYMNNIIEILS
-727 LLDKYFKKL
+727 LDNYFKKL

-751 AAILSSRIPLIIIMA
+751 ASILSSRIPLIIIMA

-779 IRFDFQEKRPPRSE
+779 IRFDFQEKRPFRNE

-803 VYEPDAS
+803 VYNPEAS

-878 IEILAYASS
+878 IEILAYANS

-928 EVKNNRKAAKMTIKR
+928 EVKNNRKTAKMTIKK

-958 LSILT
+958 LSMLT

-971 NAVSFKGL
+971 NTISFKGL

-1000 NKLAMSTGFAGN
+1000 NKLAMSTGFAAN
-1012 VGINRQTT
+1012 VGISRQAT

-1029 GYMYNREDTLD
+1029 GYMYNRENSLD

-1055 PLGTTH
+1055 PMGTTH

-1076 HGLRTEKSDPLLVS
+1076 HGIRTEKSDPLLVS
-1090 NGSDQALPYMTSDMF
+1090 NGADQALPYLTSDMF

-1117 IKDDYMEVKYKSGKT
+1117 IKDDYMEVKYKSGET

-1139 HVEKNSDGGFYINIK
+1139 HVEKNSDGGFFINIK

-1167 GDIIAFDKSSYSDD
+1167 GDIIAFDKSSYSNDF
-1181 YGLGN
+1181 GLGH

-1197 AILYTDEGFEDS
+1197 AIMYTDEGFEDS
-1209 TTVSASLAEDM
+1209 ATISETLAKDM

-1242 NAGDKVIEGQKMF
+1242 NAGDKIIEGQKLF

-1270 NKLIDDKAA
+1270 NKLINDKAA

-1293 GVIQDIKIYSTVPT
+1293 GVLQDIKVYSTVPT
-1307 SEMSKS
+1307 SDMSKS
-1313 LRKFCEDIYN
+1313 LRKFCEDIYD

-1330 AVRKPIPERVLPA
+1330 TVRKPIPERVLPA

-1356 EFYMT
+1356 EFYLT
-1361 YHDTLSLGDKIV
+1361 YHDNLSVGDKIV

-1379 GTIKRIYPN
+1379 GTVKRIYPK

-1440 GIKHNDGL
+1440 GIKYNDGL

>member
-11 LRVVKTKFYTPV
+11 LRVVKAKFYTPV

-33 IFLLLP
+33 IFLMLP
-39 PNNGDMLYDFIN
+39 PNTGEMLYDFIDIYSKKREYTTN
-51 IHAKYRKYN
+51 KFMI
-60 TYNRLMVNSN
+60 NSN

-127 DTQINFFSENTTDS
+127 DKQINFFSENTTDS

-156 ELNEYYE
+156 ELNEYYD
-163 VIKKNSMIKYTYP
+163 VIKKHSTIKYTFH

-185 LFVTMQKYLSS
+185 LFVSMQRYMSS
-196 LMTNLKPSMN
+196 LIVNLNPSMN
-206 SIKGI
+206 SNKGI
-211 DMLFSIMSRFFLDF
+211 DMLFSVMSRLFLDF
-225 RFNSYTK
+225 RFNSYNK

-238 VSEWVK
+238 VNDWIR
-244 YLNIGENTNTIL
+244 YLTIGGNTNTIL
-256 NPKAKLSPLNTIF
+256 GPKAKLSPLNTIF

-283 DIDFIFVGDTGFF
+283 DIDFIFVGDNGFF
-296 KYNFNEPN
+296 KYNFNDPN

-310 FFRCLDVLIRNV
+310 FFRCLDVLIRHV
-322 EIEDTPKEDAEDK
+322 EIEDTPKEDSEDK
-335 ATNILSRIE
+335 ATTILSRIE
-344 TDTNVE
+344 KETEVE
-350 INHITGKNDNPLGK
+350 INHITGKNDNPIGK
-364 YSLVQDKKTRT
+364 YSLAQDKNTKT

-382 TIKYEVEENPDLD
+382 TVKYEVEENPDLD
-395 EDSIPENLDKNN
+395 EESIPENLDKNN

-417 MAEEAKTKKMS
+417 MAEEAKVKKIS

-443 SSQVDKKKV
+443 YSQVDKKKV
-452 SDLLKTDDT
+452 ADLLKTDDI
-461 PLKPISY
+461 PLEPVSY
-468 TKVESIDDTWD
+468 PNVESIDDTWD
-479 DLKKPNFEKQYDVDS
+479 DLKKPNFEKQYNVNS

-500 ESFAKTNKDI
+500 ESFARESKDI
-510 PMAVIS
+510 PMAVVS
-516 VNKEDTS
+516 VNREDTS
-523 TTEDSIYTYKVV
+523 TTEDSVYTYKVV

-543 HTLTFDVPKIVNERF
+543 HTLTFDVPKIINERF

-580 EEDTVQVVSN
+580 EEDIVQVVSN

-610 AMIRALNK
+610 AVIRALNK
-618 MIETNYTDPDDEDK
+618 MIETNYTDPDGDDK
-632 RKRESSD
+632 KESAD

-646 GNNIKICKKYVLP
+646 GNNTKICKKYVLP

-673 MKDHTIYFNQDEFR
+673 MKSHTIYFNQDEFR
-687 AKVKDKIKPNEMA
+687 ARVKDKIKPNEMA
-700 CITYGKNMDVYR
+700 CITYNKNDDVFR

-717 EYMNNILETL
+717 EYMNNIIEILS
-727 LLDKYFKKL
+727 LDNYFKKL

-751 AAILSSRIPLIIIMA
+751 ASILSSRIPLIIIMA

-779 IRFDFQEKRPPRSE
+779 IRFDFQEKRPFRNE

-803 VYEPDAS
+803 VYNPEAS

-878 IEILAYASS
+878 IEILAYANS

-928 EVKNNRKAAKMTIKR
+928 EVKNNRKTAKMTIKK

-958 LSILT
+958 LSMLT

-971 NAVSFKGL
+971 NTISFKGL

-1000 NKLAMSTGFAGN
+1000 NKLAMSTGFAAN
-1012 VGINRQTT
+1012 VGISRQAT

-1029 GYMYNREDTLD
+1029 GYMYNREDSLD

-1055 PLGTTH
+1055 PMGTTH

-1076 HGLRTEKSDPLLVS
+1076 HGIRTEKSDPLLVS
-1090 NGSDQALPYMTSDMF
+1090 NGADQALPYLTSDMF

-1117 IKDDYMEVKYKSGKT
+1117 IKDDYMEVKYKSGET

-1139 HVEKNSDGGFYINIK
+1139 HVEKNSDGGFFINIK

-1167 GDIIAFDKSSYSDD
+1167 GDIIAFDKSSYSNDF
-1181 YGLGN
+1181 GLGH

-1197 AILYTDEGFEDS
+1197 AIMYTDEGFEDS
-1209 TTVSASLAEDM
+1209 ATISETLAKDM

-1242 NAGDKVIEGQKMF
+1242 NAGDKIIEGQKLF

-1270 NKLIDDKAA
+1270 NKLINDKAA

-1293 GVIQDIKIYSTVPT
+1293 GVLQDIKVYSTVPT
-1307 SEMSKS
+1307 SDMSKS
-1313 LRKFCEDIYN
+1313 LRKFCEDIYD

-1330 AVRKPIPERVLPA
+1330 TVRKPIPERVLPA

-1356 EFYMT
+1356 EFYLT
-1361 YHDTLSLGDKIV
+1361 YHDNLSVGDKIV

-1379 GTIKRIYPN
+1379 GTVKRIYPK

-1440 GIKHNDGL
+1440 GIKYNDGL

>member
-1 MAIHIDKIAP
+1 MAIHIDKLAP
-11 LRVVKTKFYTPV
+11 LRVVKAKFYTPV

-33 IFLLLP
+33 IFLMLP
-39 PNNGDMLYDFIN
+39 PNTGEMLYDFID
-51 IHAKYRKYN
+51 IHSKKREYTTNKF
-60 TYNRLMVNSN
+60 MINSN

-127 DTQINFFSENTTDS
+127 DKQINFFSENTTNS

-156 ELNEYYE
+156 ELNEYYD
-163 VIKKNSMIKYTYP
+163 VIKKHSTIKYTFP

-185 LFVTMQKYLSS
+185 LFVSMQRYMPS
-196 LMTNLKPSMN
+196 LIINLNPAMN

-211 DMLFSIMSRFFLDF
+211 DMLFSVMSRLFLDF
-225 RFNSYTK
+225 RFNSYNK

-238 VSEWVK
+238 VNDWIR
-244 YLNIGENTNTIL
+244 YLTIGGNTNTIL
-256 NPKAKLSPLNTIF
+256 GPKAKLSPLNTIF
-269 YTLKHYP
+269 YTLKHHP

-283 DIDFIFVGDTGFF
+283 DIDFIFVGDNGFF
-296 KYNFNEPN
+296 KYNFNDPN

-310 FFRCLDVLIRNV
+310 FFRCLDVLIRHV
-322 EIEDTPKEDAEDK
+322 EIEDTPKEDSEDK
-335 ATNILSRIE
+335 ATTILSRIE
-344 TDTNVE
+344 KETDVE
-350 INHITGKNDNPLGK
+350 INHITGKNDNPIGK
-364 YSLVQDKKTRT
+364 YSLAQDKNTKT

-382 TIKYEVEENPDLD
+382 TVKYEVEEQPDLD
-395 EDSIPENLDKNN
+395 EESIPENLDKNN
-407 AFKQSLIDLK
+407 AFKQNLIDLK
-417 MAEEAKTKKMS
+417 MAEEAKVKKIS

-443 SSQVDKKKV
+443 YSQVDKKKV
-452 SDLLKTDDT
+452 ADLLKTDDI
-461 PLKPISY
+461 PLKPVSY
-468 TKVESIDDTWD
+468 PNVESIDDTWD
-479 DLKKPNFEKQYDVDS
+479 DLKKPNFEKQYNVNS

-500 ESFAKTNKDI
+500 ESFARESKDI
-510 PMAVIS
+510 PMAVVS
-516 VNKEDTS
+516 VNREDTS
-523 TTEDSIYTYKVV
+523 TTEDSVYTYKVV

-543 HTLTFDVPKIVNERF
+543 HTLTFDVPKIINERF

-610 AMIRALNK
+610 AVIRALNK
-618 MIETNYTDPDDEDK
+618 MIETNYTDPDGDDK
-632 RKRESSD
+632 KESAD

-646 GNNIKICKKYVLP
+646 GNNTKICKKYVLP

-673 MKDHTIYFNQDEFR
+673 MKSHTIYFNQDEFR
-687 AKVKDKIKPNEMA
+687 ARVKDKIKPNEMA
-700 CITYGKNMDVYR
+700 CITYNKNDDVFR

-717 EYMNNILETL
+717 EYMNNIIEILS
-727 LLDKYFKKL
+727 LDNYFKKL

-751 AAILSSRIPLIIIMA
+751 ASILSSRIPLIIIMA

-779 IRFDFQEKRPPRSE
+779 IRFDFQEKRPFRNE

-803 VYEPDAS
+803 VYNPEAS

-878 IEILAYASS
+878 IEILAYANS

-928 EVKNNRKAAKMTIKR
+928 EVKNNRKTAKMTIKK

-958 LSILT
+958 LSMLT

-971 NAVSFKGL
+971 NTISFKGL

-1000 NKLAMSTGFAGN
+1000 NKLAMSTGFAAN
-1012 VGINRQTT
+1012 VGISRQAT

-1029 GYMYNREDTLD
+1029 GYMYNRENSLD

-1055 PLGTTH
+1055 PMGTTH

-1076 HGLRTEKSDPLLVS
+1076 HGIRTEKSDPLLVS
-1090 NGSDQALPYMTSDMF
+1090 NGADQALPYLTSDMF

-1117 IKDDYMEVKYKSGKT
+1117 IKDDYMEVKYKSGET

-1139 HVEKNSDGGFYINIK
+1139 HVEKNSDGGFFINIK

-1167 GDIIAFDKSSYSDD
+1167 GDIIAFDKSSYSNDF
-1181 YGLGN
+1181 GLGH

-1197 AILYTDEGFEDS
+1197 AIMYTDEGFEDS
-1209 TTVSASLAEDM
+1209 ATISETLAKDM

-1242 NAGDKVIEGQKMF
+1242 NAGDKIIEGQKLF

-1270 NKLIDDKAA
+1270 NKLINDKAA

-1293 GVIQDIKIYSTVPT
+1293 GVLQDIKVYSTVPT
-1307 SEMSKS
+1307 SDMSKS
-1313 LRKFCEDIYN
+1313 LRKFCEDIYD

-1330 AVRKPIPERVLPA
+1330 TVRKPIPERVLPA

-1356 EFYMT
+1356 EFYLT
-1361 YHDTLSLGDKIV
+1361 YHDNLSVGDKIV

-1379 GTIKRIYPN
+1379 GTVKRIYPK

-1440 GIKHNDGL
+1440 GIKYNDGL